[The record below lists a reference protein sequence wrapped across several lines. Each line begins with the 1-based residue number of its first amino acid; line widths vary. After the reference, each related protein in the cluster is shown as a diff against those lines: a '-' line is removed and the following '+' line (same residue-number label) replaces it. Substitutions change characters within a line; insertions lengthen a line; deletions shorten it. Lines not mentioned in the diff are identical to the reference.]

1 MATPEVVG
9 GTFRLFERV
18 LLALPDETMPYALVA
33 TNGDLL
39 AGTSDGRVLRSA
51 DRGERFEDTGVR
63 VGSISAM
70 AAPR

>member
-1 MATPEVVG
+1 
-9 GTFRLFERV
+9 
-18 LLALPDETMPYALVA
+18 MPYALVA

-63 VGSISAM
+63 VASISAM